1 MVLVSEW
8 RCLLA
13 EPERGMDQEV
23 VVVEVVIAEVIAAE
37 GPVVVPISAEGTVK
51 NDEFKLIYFCFL
63 TFEIQS
69 NVNIKYSYIYRSC
82 LFKSKPI
89 AFTGFFHLIYYPTT
103 PSIQP

>member
-37 GPVVVPISAEGTVK
+37 GPVVVPISAEGTVENNK
-51 NDEFKLIYFCFL
+51 F
-63 TFEIQS
+63 
-69 NVNIKYSYIYRSC
+69 
-82 LFKSKPI
+82 
-89 AFTGFFHLIYYPTT
+89 
-103 PSIQP
+103 